1 MGKALEGGKGGK
13 LDTGGGGRW
22 SKMPWQRL
30 LVVVIY
36 KYYHTLCVSHTTLF
50 TAFPGLKNGRLG
62 VKTLAE
68 GFQNTPNS
76 HRVFLKVT

>member
-1 MGKALEGGKGGK
+1 MEQNALAKIVGCCYISVLPYTVCFAHNLIHG
-13 LDTGGGGRW
+13 L
-22 SKMPWQRL
+22 PW
-30 LVVVIY
+30 
-36 KYYHTLCVSHTTLF
+36 F
-50 TAFPGLKNGRLG
+50 KNGRLG